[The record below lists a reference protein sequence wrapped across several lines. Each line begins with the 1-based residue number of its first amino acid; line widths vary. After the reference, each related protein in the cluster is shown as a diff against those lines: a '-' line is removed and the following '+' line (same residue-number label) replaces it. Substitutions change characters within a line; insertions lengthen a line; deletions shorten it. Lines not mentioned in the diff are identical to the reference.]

1 MYFFHYF
8 IYKKRN
14 CKTISNIFTNIKKIK
29 KRRMKNFIINVSSF
43 KYKIDQS
50 SNQVLVGEKLIK
62 YNTNVR
68 TNKLLKKNIYIYI
81 K

>member
-1 MYFFHYF
+1 
-8 IYKKRN
+8 
-14 CKTISNIFTNIKKIK
+14 
-29 KRRMKNFIINVSSF
+29 MKNFIINVSSF
-43 KYKIDQS
+43 KYKIDQI

-68 TNKLLKKNIYIYI
+68 TNKLLKKKYIYIYKI